1 MEIKIALPQSSSVNT
16 YKGLMGY
23 LKQFE
28 LAIHHAQKAV
38 QNAEASGIE
47 LTEDA
52 FVCFEHPCLQNLDVA
67 TIETKDLT
75 DNLYSELQSIDLRIN
90 LQ

>member
-1 MEIKIALPQSSSVNT
+1 MEIKIALPTSPSVNT

-47 LTEDA
+47 ITEDTY
-52 FVCFEHPCLQNLDVA
+52 VSFEHPDLEKLDVKI
-67 TIETKDLT
+67 IETKDLAS
-75 DNLYSELQSIDLRIN
+75 NLYDELQNIN
-90 LQ
+90 LNITLQ

>member
-1 MEIKIALPQSSSVNT
+1 MRIIIPLPQSSSINT
-16 YKGLMGY
+16 YKELMGY

-38 QNAEASGIE
+38 ENAEKTGIV
-47 LTEDA
+47 LTEDT
-52 FVCFEHPCLQNLDVA
+52 FITFRHPQLDDVDLKDINCSFNDMFYEESQQ
-67 TIETKDLT
+67 IELD
-75 DNLYSELQSIDLRIN
+75 IN

>member
-1 MEIKIALPQSSSVNT
+1 MEIKIALPEASSINT

-38 QNAEASGIE
+38 QNAEESGVE
-47 LTEDA
+47 LSEDSN
-52 FVCFEHPCLQNLDVA
+52 VYFEHPQLDELEVD
-67 TIETKDLT
+67 TKDAGS
-75 DNLYSELQSIDLRIN
+75 DLYSELQNIELRFN
-90 LQ
+90 L